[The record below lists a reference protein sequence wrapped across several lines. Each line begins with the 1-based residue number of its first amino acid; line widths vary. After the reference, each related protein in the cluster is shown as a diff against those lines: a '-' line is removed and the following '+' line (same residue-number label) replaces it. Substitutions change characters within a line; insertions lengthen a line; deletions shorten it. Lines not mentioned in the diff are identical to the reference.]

1 MNLEEFINQVVERL
15 KADLGETYQIDRNET
30 VENNGIP
37 KYGVRVRKRGQ
48 KELTAT
54 FYLGEDYTRFQS
66 EEDFEVCIRALK
78 KKIKETMDHVETNE
92 LRTIVPDWD
101 RIQSYIFPMVINTEK
116 NREFLRKVIHRP
128 FLDMTVMFRA
138 IMGEIEEGWVYVDLD
153 EDLLEM
159 WNVTRQEL
167 EELSYANLEREGG
180 RLYSCG
186 ELKEGAFS
194 GKIEEISPGTAL
206 RENYMY
212 ILTNEEQ
219 MYGAAQILNRQ
230 LLRKIAG
237 ERNLY
242 LLPCSVHELIVL
254 VDDGN
259 IEIEELIKAMRNI
272 EISMKKQDILQD
284 HPYYYDFARDEIRVC
299 QRN

>member
-1 MNLEEFINQVVERL
+1 MSLQEFINQVVKRL
-15 KADLGETYQIDRNET
+15 KADFGEIYQIDKNET

-37 KYGVRVRKRGQ
+37 KYGVRVRERGRE
-48 KELTAT
+48 ELTAT

-66 EEDFEVCIRALK
+66 SEDFEACIGELK
-78 KKIKETMDHVETNE
+78 RRIDKIIGQGQAKE
-92 LRTIVPDWD
+92 LRTIVPDWN
-101 RIQSYIFPMVINTEK
+101 RIKRYIFPIVINTEK
-116 NREFLRKVIHRP
+116 NEELMEKVIHRP

-138 IMGEIEEGWVYVDLD
+138 VLGEIEEGWLYVDMD
-153 EDLLEM
+153 DDLLEM

-186 ELKEGAFS
+186 ELKEGAFN

-206 RENYMY
+206 QEICMY

-242 LLPCSVHELIVL
+242 LLPCSLHELIVL
-254 VDDGN
+254 VDDGS
-259 IEIEELIKAMRNI
+259 IESGELSKVMQDI
-272 EISMKKQDILQD
+272 EISMKEETLLQE
-284 HPYYYDFARDEIRVC
+284 HPYYYDFARDEIRIC
-299 QRN
+299 R

>member
-1 MNLEEFINQVVERL
+1 MSLQEFINQVVERL
-15 KADLGETYQIDRNET
+15 KADLGEIYQIDKNET
-30 VENNGIP
+30 VENNGIL
-37 KYGVRVRKRGQ
+37 KYGVRVQKRGQ
-48 KELTAT
+48 KELTVT

-66 EEDFEVCIRALK
+66 AEDFEDCIGVLK
-78 KKIKETMDHVETNE
+78 KRIEETMDQAEANE
-92 LRTIVPDWD
+92 LRTIVPDWN
-101 RIQSYIFPMVINTEK
+101 RIKRHIFPIVINTEK
-116 NREFLRKVIHRP
+116 NEELMEKVIHRP

-138 IMGEIEEGWVYVDLD
+138 VLGEIEEGWLYVDMD
-153 EDLLEM
+153 DDLLEM

-186 ELKEGAFS
+186 ELKEGAFN

-206 RENYMY
+206 QENCMY
-212 ILTNEEQ
+212 ILMNEEQ

-242 LLPCSVHELIVL
+242 LLPCSLHELIVL
-254 VDDGN
+254 VDDGS
-259 IEIEELIKAMRNI
+259 IESGELSKVMQDI
-272 EISMKKQDILQD
+272 EISMKEETLLQE
-284 HPYYYDFARDEIRVC
+284 HPYYYDFARDEIRIC
-299 QRN
+299 R

>member
-1 MNLEEFINQVVERL
+1 MSLQEFINQVVKRL
-15 KADLGETYQIDRNET
+15 KADLGEIYQIDKNET

-37 KYGVRVRKRGQ
+37 KYGVRVRERGRE
-48 KELTAT
+48 ELTAT

-66 EEDFEVCIRALK
+66 PEDFEACIRELK
-78 KKIKETMDHVETNE
+78 RRIDKIIGPGQAKE
-92 LRTIVPDWD
+92 LRTIVPDWN
-101 RIQSYIFPMVINTEK
+101 RIKRHIFPIVINTEK
-116 NREFLRKVIHRP
+116 NEELMEKVIHRP

-138 IMGEIEEGWVYVDLD
+138 VLGEIEEGWLYVDMD
-153 EDLLEM
+153 DDLLEM

-167 EELSYANLEREGG
+167 EELSYANQEREGG

-186 ELKEGAFS
+186 ELKEGAFN

-206 RENYMY
+206 QEICMY

-242 LLPCSVHELIVL
+242 LLPCSLHELIVL
-254 VDDGN
+254 VDDGS
-259 IEIEELIKAMRNI
+259 IESGELSKVMQDI
-272 EISMKKQDILQD
+272 EISMKEETLLQE
-284 HPYYYDFARDEIRVC
+284 HPYYYDFARDEIRIC
-299 QRN
+299 R

>member
-1 MNLEEFINQVVERL
+1 MSLQEFINQVVKRL
-15 KADLGETYQIDRNET
+15 KADLGEIYQIDKNET

-37 KYGVRVRKRGQ
+37 KYGVRVRERGRE
-48 KELTAT
+48 ELTAT

-66 EEDFEVCIRALK
+66 SEDFEACIRELK
-78 KKIKETMDHVETNE
+78 RRIDKIIGQGQAKE
-92 LRTIVPDWD
+92 LRTIVPDWN
-101 RIQSYIFPMVINTEK
+101 RIKRYIFPIVINTEK
-116 NREFLRKVIHRP
+116 NEELMEKVIHRP

-138 IMGEIEEGWVYVDLD
+138 VLGEIEEGWLYVDMD
-153 EDLLEM
+153 DDLLEM

-186 ELKEGAFS
+186 ELKEGAFN

-206 RENYMY
+206 QEICMY

-242 LLPCSVHELIVL
+242 LLPCSLHELIVL
-254 VDDGN
+254 VDDGS
-259 IEIEELIKAMRNI
+259 IESGELSKVMQDI
-272 EISMKKQDILQD
+272 EISMKEETLLQE
-284 HPYYYDFARDEIRVC
+284 HPYYYDFARDEIRIC
-299 QRN
+299 R

>member
-1 MNLEEFINQVVERL
+1 MSLQEFINQVVKRL
-15 KADLGETYQIDRNET
+15 KADLGEIYQIDKNET

-37 KYGVRVRKRGQ
+37 KYGVRVRERGRE
-48 KELTAT
+48 ELTAT

-66 EEDFEVCIRALK
+66 PEDFEACIGELK
-78 KKIKETMDHVETNE
+78 RRIDKIIGQGQAKE
-92 LRTIVPDWD
+92 LRTIVPDWN
-101 RIQSYIFPMVINTEK
+101 RIKRHIFPIVINTEK
-116 NREFLRKVIHRP
+116 NEELMEKVIHRP

-138 IMGEIEEGWVYVDLD
+138 VLGEIEEGWLYVDMD
-153 EDLLEM
+153 DDLLEM

-186 ELKEGAFS
+186 ELKEGAFN

-206 RENYMY
+206 QEICMY

-237 ERNLY
+237 GRNLY

-254 VDDGN
+254 VDDGS
-259 IEIEELIKAMRNI
+259 IESGEFSKVMQDI
-272 EISMKKQDILQD
+272 EISMKEETLLQE
-284 HPYYYDFARDEIRVC
+284 HPYYYDFARDEIRIC
-299 QRN
+299 R

>member
-1 MNLEEFINQVVERL
+1 MSLQEFINQVVERL
-15 KADLGETYQIDRNET
+15 KADLGEIYQIDKNET

-37 KYGVRVRKRGQ
+37 KYGVRVQKRGQ
-48 KELTAT
+48 KELMVT
-54 FYLGEDYTRFQS
+54 FYLGEDYTRFRS
-66 EEDFEVCIRALK
+66 AEDFEDCIGELK
-78 KKIKETMDHVETNE
+78 RRIDRIIGQGQAKE
-92 LRTIVPDWD
+92 LRTIVPDWN
-101 RIQSYIFPMVINTEK
+101 RIKRHIFPMVINTEK
-116 NREFLRKVIHRP
+116 NEELMKKVIHRP

-138 IMGEIEEGWVYVDLD
+138 VLGEIEEGWLYVDMD
-153 EDLLEM
+153 DDLLEM

-186 ELKEGAFS
+186 ELKEGAFN

-206 RENYMY
+206 QENYMY

-237 ERNLY
+237 GRNLY

-254 VDDGN
+254 VDDGS
-259 IEIEELIKAMRNI
+259 IESGELSKVMQDI
-272 EISMKKQDILQD
+272 EISMKEETLLQEY
-284 HPYYYDFARDEIRVC
+284 PYYYDFARDEIRIC
-299 QRN
+299 R

>member
-1 MNLEEFINQVVERL
+1 MSLQEFINQVVKRL
-15 KADLGETYQIDRNET
+15 KADLGEIYQIDKNET

-37 KYGVRVRKRGQ
+37 KYGVRVRERGRE
-48 KELTAT
+48 ELTAT

-66 EEDFEVCIRALK
+66 SEDFEACIGELK
-78 KKIKETMDHVETNE
+78 RRIDKIIGQGQAKE
-92 LRTIVPDWD
+92 LRTIVPDWN
-101 RIQSYIFPMVINTEK
+101 RIKRYIFPIVINTEK
-116 NREFLRKVIHRP
+116 NEELMEKVIHRP

-138 IMGEIEEGWVYVDLD
+138 VLGEIEEGWLYVDMD
-153 EDLLEM
+153 DDLLEM

-186 ELKEGAFS
+186 ELKEGAFN

-206 RENYMY
+206 QEICMY

-242 LLPCSVHELIVL
+242 LLPCSLHELIVL
-254 VDDGN
+254 VDDGS
-259 IEIEELIKAMRNI
+259 IESGELSKVMQDI
-272 EISMKKQDILQD
+272 EISMKEETLLQE
-284 HPYYYDFARDEIRVC
+284 HPYYYDFARDEIRIC
-299 QRN
+299 R

>member
-1 MNLEEFINQVVERL
+1 MSLQEFINMVVERL
-15 KADLGETYQIDRNET
+15 KDDLGEMYQIDKNET

-48 KELTAT
+48 EELTAT

-66 EEDFEVCIRALK
+66 AEDFEACIRALK
-78 KKIKETMDHVETNE
+78 KRIKETMDHVEDNK
-92 LRTIVPDWD
+92 LRTIVPDWA

-186 ELKEGAFS
+186 ELKEGTLNRR
-194 GKIEEISPGTAL
+194 IEEISPGTAL
-206 RENYMY
+206 QQNCMY

-230 LLRKIAG
+230 LLRIIAG

-254 VDDGN
+254 VDDGS
-259 IEIEELIKAMRNI
+259 IESGELSKVMQDI
-272 EISMKKQDILQD
+272 EISMKEETLLQE
-284 HPYYYDFARDEIRVC
+284 HPYYYDFSRDEIRIC
-299 QRN
+299 R

>member
-1 MNLEEFINQVVERL
+1 MSLQEFINQVVKRL
-15 KADLGETYQIDRNET
+15 KADLGEIYQIDKNET

-37 KYGVRVRKRGQ
+37 KYGVRVRERGRE
-48 KELTAT
+48 ELTAT

-66 EEDFEVCIRALK
+66 SEDFEACIRELK
-78 KKIKETMDHVETNE
+78 RRIDKIIGQGQAKE
-92 LRTIVPDWD
+92 LRTIVPDWN
-101 RIQSYIFPMVINTEK
+101 RIKRYIFPIVINTEK
-116 NREFLRKVIHRP
+116 NEELMEKVIHRP

-138 IMGEIEEGWVYVDLD
+138 VLGEIEEGWLYVDMD
-153 EDLLEM
+153 DDLLEM

-186 ELKEGAFS
+186 ELKEGAFN

-206 RENYMY
+206 QEICMY

-242 LLPCSVHELIVL
+242 LLPCSLHELIVL
-254 VDDGN
+254 VDDGS
-259 IEIEELIKAMRNI
+259 IESGELSKVMQNI
-272 EISMKKQDILQD
+272 EISMKEETLLQE
-284 HPYYYDFARDEIRVC
+284 HPYYYDFARDEIRIC
-299 QRN
+299 R